1 MDRRE
6 NPPWETPTWTRSR
19 VFSIGK
25 GAQDESVKEEIED
38 FAHGMKTVLPSRF
51 LDDVLPAIA
60 AEFVEILLC

>member
-1 MDRRE
+1 MGKTHVD
-6 NPPWETPTWTRSR
+6 T
-19 VFSIGK
+19 FSCFQHWK
-25 GAQDESVKEEIED
+25 GGQDESVKEGIED